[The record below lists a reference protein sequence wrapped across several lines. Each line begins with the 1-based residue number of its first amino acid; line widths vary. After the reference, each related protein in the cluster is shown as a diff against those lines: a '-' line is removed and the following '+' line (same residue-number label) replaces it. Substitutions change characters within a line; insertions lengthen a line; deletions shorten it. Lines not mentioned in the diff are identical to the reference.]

1 MSKSHSSGKK
11 KTSREMRRRRRACM
25 VWLERGMI
33 AFWIIALA
41 GGIGTAVYLN
51 VPGLKLNRQLHKAE
65 SLMEISDYDGAIA
78 HYQEALNIDSTSVKA
93 YQAMAGAY
101 WNKEDKNS
109 AELTLQQ
116 GFEATQ
122 DDELL
127 QEYCIYMLNDA
138 VADINAQSCTFETL
152 EKCLTVLE
160 TSADNTEVYS
170 PLDACYEWLIHTED
184 DDLFTSLS
192 EGETYFEQYVKAL
205 QRMIRVY
212 QQSPSDS
219 LKNEIV
225 KYATIDRD
233 LLWLDVPKLTE
244 YQELLASVQT
254 IGTNDS
260 INSLSA
266 CLEKAAWAQEYFA
279 TAFTIFESGEYAPIR
294 DFIQEDTYISLR
306 DQFMAGAT
314 EYWSGQTYIPI
325 SREKMKLMN
334 ADGAWTFAFADFEEY
349 PQTKGVVNLWAAIQ
363 QDDGVQRICISYE
376 PEAVQEDYYPHT
388 TFEFIY
394 LYSNV
399 KINGELVPKMN
410 YRFETRVATK
420 EGTTTQLIGD
430 WGGANEW
437 TTTF

>member
-184 DDLFTSLS
+184 ENLFTSLS

-325 SREKMKLMN
+325 SREKMKLM
-334 ADGAWTFAFADFEEY
+334 AHG
-349 PQTKGVVNLWAAIQ
+349 PLPLQTLRNIRRL
-363 QDDGVQRICISYE
+363 R
-376 PEAVQEDYYPHT
+376 
-388 TFEFIY
+388 
-394 LYSNV
+394 
-399 KINGELVPKMN
+399 
-410 YRFETRVATK
+410 
-420 EGTTTQLIGD
+420 
-430 WGGANEW
+430 EW
-437 TTTF
+437 

>member
-1 MSKSHSSGKK
+1 
-11 KTSREMRRRRRACM
+11 MRRRRRARM

-33 AFWIIALA
+33 AFWVIALA

-184 DDLFTSLS
+184 ENLFTSLS
-192 EGETYFEQYVKAL
+192 DGENYFEQYVKAL

-212 QQSPSDS
+212 QQFPSDS

-306 DQFMAGAT
+306 DQFMAGTT
-314 EYWSGQTYIPI
+314 EYWSGQTYIPV
-325 SREKMKLMN
+325 SCEKMKLMN

-349 PQTKGVVNLWAAIQ
+349 PQT
-363 QDDGVQRICISYE
+363 
-376 PEAVQEDYYPHT
+376 
-388 TFEFIY
+388 
-394 LYSNV
+394 
-399 KINGELVPKMN
+399 
-410 YRFETRVATK
+410 
-420 EGTTTQLIGD
+420 
-430 WGGANEW
+430 
-437 TTTF
+437 

>member
-41 GGIGTAVYLN
+41 GGIGTVVYLN

-101 WNKEDKNS
+101 WNKEDRNS

-116 GFEATQ
+116 GFDATQ

-170 PLDACYEWLIHTED
+170 PLDACYE
-184 DDLFTSLS
+184 
-192 EGETYFEQYVKAL
+192 
-205 QRMIRVY
+205 
-212 QQSPSDS
+212 
-219 LKNEIV
+219 
-225 KYATIDRD
+225 
-233 LLWLDVPKLTE
+233 
-244 YQELLASVQT
+244 
-254 IGTNDS
+254 
-260 INSLSA
+260 
-266 CLEKAAWAQEYFA
+266 
-279 TAFTIFESGEYAPIR
+279 
-294 DFIQEDTYISLR
+294 
-306 DQFMAGAT
+306 
-314 EYWSGQTYIPI
+314 
-325 SREKMKLMN
+325 
-334 ADGAWTFAFADFEEY
+334 
-349 PQTKGVVNLWAAIQ
+349 
-363 QDDGVQRICISYE
+363 
-376 PEAVQEDYYPHT
+376 
-388 TFEFIY
+388 
-394 LYSNV
+394 
-399 KINGELVPKMN
+399 
-410 YRFETRVATK
+410 
-420 EGTTTQLIGD
+420 
-430 WGGANEW
+430 
-437 TTTF
+437 